1 MNDYFQ
7 DYLIMLRVERNMSA
21 NTIDAYKRDL
31 KQYLGYIIDDLEIKS
46 LYNISSDNIR
56 DYIRNLNNQG
66 LAPKS
71 IARIISSIRS
81 YHNFLSSEQII
92 KENPALNLDTPKI
105 PKKLP
110 LVLSEKEI
118 SDIIKAIDDAY
129 QFAKRDKAI
138 IEMLYSCGIRVSEL
152 CDLETSNLIIDD
164 DLIRV
169 MGKGSKERLLPI
181 GGRAKRFLND
191 YLIHLRHKLIIKTSS
206 SFVFVSRNGK
216 QLTRAMINNILK
228 KWSLNSGIKK
238 PISPH
243 TLRHSFA
250 THLLEGGADL
260 RFVQA
265 LLGHS
270 DITTTQIYTHLDKHH
285 IKQVYKSHHPRS

>member
-1 MNDYFQ
+1 MNNHFQ
-7 DYLIMLRVERNMSA
+7 DYLIMLRVERNVST
-21 NTIDAYKRDL
+21 NTIDAYRRDL
-31 KQYLGYIIDDLEIKS
+31 KQYLGYIDDIGIKL

-105 PKKLP
+105 PRKLP

-118 SDIIKAIDDAY
+118 SDIIKAIDDEY

-138 IEMLYSCGIRVSEL
+138 VEMLYSCGIRVSEL
-152 CDLETSNLIIDD
+152 CDLETSNLFIDD

-181 GGRAKRFLND
+181 GGRAKRLLDD
-191 YLIHLRHKLIIKTSS
+191 YLIHSRHKLIKKTSS
-206 SFVFVSRNGK
+206 SSVFVSRNGK
-216 QLTRAMINNILK
+216 PLTRAMINNILK
-228 KWSLNSGIKK
+228 KWALKSGITK
-238 PISPH
+238 PVSPH

-285 IKQVYKSHHPRS
+285 IKQVYRSHHPRS